1 MSSPSITSF
10 FPAKKRAA
18 TDDIINSRNKLCRLE
33 GPTTTSDRARNL
45 LERAISG
52 SSKTIK
58 SESSISSNSSNT
70 VKITSGTP
78 NAERQIT
85 RAVSKRSAAAASQ
98 NSKQQKIV
106 KFTLGGS
113 LSPRKNAAQ
122 SPTKVFKAVAKNAET
137 ATNAEQKSDVSKLS
151 TPSSSKNNKTI
162 IVQKS
167 LSATKRQ
174 LTFDDIKSK
183 IGRSAHA
190 ADLKSS
196 LSKFQQL
203 QEQYKA
209 CIDKRN
215 AKIKANSPVKLG
227 GQTLKQFDTI
237 QLEVLSRY
245 LNISYLPYIF
255 DNNHLPFINI
265 RWCLWFK

>member
-33 GPTTTSDRARNL
+33 GSSTTSNRARNL

-52 SSKTIK
+52 NSKTVK
-58 SESSISSNSSNT
+58 SETTNSSTSSNT
-70 VKITSGTP
+70 TKISGKT
-78 NAERQIT
+78 NVERQIT
-85 RAVSKRSAAAASQ
+85 RAVSKRSAATTASIV

-122 SPTKVFKAVAKNAET
+122 SPTKVFKAVEKNAENT
-137 ATNAEQKSDVSKLS
+137 TTAEQKSDVSKLS
-151 TPSSSKNNKTI
+151 TPTANKQNKAIIIQKN
-162 IVQKS
+162 V
-167 LSATKRQ
+167 SASKRQ
-174 LTFDDIKSK
+174 LSFDDIKSK
-183 IGRSAHA
+183 IGRSSHVV
-190 ADLKSS
+190 DLKSS
-196 LSKFQQL
+196 LNKFQQL

-215 AKIKANSPVKLG
+215 AKIKANSPVKLD

-237 QLEVLSRY
+237 ELEVLSRY
-245 LNISYLPYIF
+245 L
-255 DNNHLPFINI
+255 
-265 RWCLWFK
+265 